1 MQNNSFRLST
11 LLLSDVPARSKRG
24 LSFLPGLFFI
34 ALGLLVVFA
43 PRLLIGAVAAVFV
56 FIGLLFCYA
65 AWKVVQFKRKLRI
78 IAKDVEAK
86 FKVEE
91 FQIRQPDI
99 EVDPADYKKIVVH

>member
-1 MQNNSFRLST
+1 MQNNSFRLS
-11 LLLSDVPARSKRG
+11 VPARGKRG

-56 FIGLLFCYA
+56 FVGLLFCYA
-65 AWKVVQFKRKLRI
+65 AWKVVQFKRKLRT
-78 IAKDVEAK
+78 IAKDVESK
-86 FKVEE
+86 FGVQG

-99 EVDPADYKKIVVH
+99 EVEPGDYKKIVFH